1 MSPMGE
7 QTLEPVETPQPKTHR
22 KPVKRL
28 TAADVGTLIRYR
40 EEGLTQTA
48 IAQRLGCNQAAVC
61 RWLQDL
67 TDTTDLSKSY
77 LRGQSLR
84 MAQNIVKRGKAA
96 DHVKALQGL
105 SVLSTD
111 EHAGGITVIVGS
123 GSQVQINLGGPVNS
137 LTPQPVVVD
146 TSLTK
151 SE

>member
-7 QTLEPVETPQPKTHR
+7 QTLEPTTPE
-22 KPVKRL
+22 KPLTKHKRSCKRL
-28 TAADVGTLIRYR
+28 TAADLSAMLRWHN
-40 EEGLTQTA
+40 EGLTQTA
-48 IAQRLGCNQAAVC
+48 IAKRLECDQSVVN
-61 RWLQDL
+61 RWLAQL
-67 TDTTDLSKSY
+67 VDTTDTSKAF
-77 LRGQSLR
+77 LRGQALT

-111 EHAGGITVIVGS
+111 EHVGGITVIVGS
-123 GSQVQINLGGPVNS
+123 GSQVQINLGAPS
-137 LTPQPVVVD
+137 TPQPVVVD